1 MKTKKIITLVIAIL
15 LIAPTVFAG
24 KIFLNGMDI
33 TGVKN
38 KSFKQVKE
46 VKIDDKGDIH
56 LTAPQYEVKV
66 METGDSNSSSSS
78 TAATSDTS
86 VVSGQYFIA
95 TDGPGMKVQYQ
106 LTIAINGIERLVI
119 PPKSSSTIEEISKW
133 LVKGKNKVT
142 VTATKKLDNGR
153 ISTSA
158 EDILK
163 LMIGRGHEEKK
174 VVKLDKLLAT
184 FNCDASKLTDF
195 AKQYTIN
202 VE

>member
-66 METGDSNSSSSS
+66 METGDSKSGNPS
-78 TAATSDTS
+78 AATSDTP

-95 TDGPGMKVQYQ
+95 TDGPGKKVQYQ
-106 LTIAINGIERLVI
+106 LSIAINGVERLVI

-133 LVKGKNKVT
+133 LVKGKNKVI
-142 VTATKKLDNGR
+142 VTAIKKIDNGR
-153 ISTSA
+153 ISTSSA
-158 EDILK
+158 DVLK

-174 VVKLDKLLAT
+174 VVKIDKLLAT
-184 FNCDASKLTDF
+184 FSCDASKLTDF